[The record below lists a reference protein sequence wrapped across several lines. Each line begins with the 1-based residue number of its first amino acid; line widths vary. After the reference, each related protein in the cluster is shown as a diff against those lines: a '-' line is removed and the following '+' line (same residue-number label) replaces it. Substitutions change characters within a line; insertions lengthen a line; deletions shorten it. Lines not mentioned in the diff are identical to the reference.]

1 MSFNDIELQRIKKI
15 VGRFCEQKIP
25 DHLRSQIKVY
35 YEVRGYD
42 VKIIETRPHYIKSN
56 EWTETPIARLKYDP
70 DTFGWELYWM
80 GASGKWER
88 YSEIIPTN
96 HLQSLIEEIET
107 DPHRVF
113 WG

>member
-1 MSFNDIELQRIKKI
+1 MPFNDIELQRIKKL
-15 VGRFCEQKIP
+15 VGGFCEQRIS
-25 DHLRSQIKVY
+25 DHLRSQIKVF

-70 DTFGWELYWM
+70 STYGWQLYWM
-80 GASGKWER
+80 RASGRWQR
-88 YSEIIPTN
+88 YAELKTTN
-96 HLQSLIEEIET
+96 RLQSLIDEIEK
-107 DPHRVF
+107 DPYCVF